1 MEAVNDQVDSR
12 HDKTFANRVIIS
24 EQAIMSLVTLT
35 KWEIE
40 FSAKQEDILPTAV
53 CPAKRL
59 SAAEDK
65 TRYSHISEN
74 KTAWEPPS
82 VDHPRQQAS
91 CENLRCPSDVCITEQ
106 DPMPALFL
114 NERDLSAF
122 RVSSIPIRALAPL
135 EKISELR

>member
-12 HDKTFANRVIIS
+12 HDMTFANRVIIS

-35 KWEIE
+35 RWEIE

-65 TRYSHISEN
+65 TRYSQISED
-74 KTAWEPPS
+74 KTAWERPS